1 MRKYSIEDLIS
12 LIKEQ
17 VQTFLLDGGEF
28 YPFGTCIDKNDQLV
42 PVSAYLDGEFPSSLE
57 LISMLEKRF
66 REKVEKGE
74 YKVAAIII
82 DVTVKEDGVGY
93 DAIEIRFFEPNSH
106 ERKEYIKYTK
116 HSNYIEFI

>member
-1 MRKYSIEDLIS
+1 MRKYSIEDLIY

-28 YPFGTCIDKNDQLV
+28 YPFGACIDKNDQLV

-57 LISMLEKRF
+57 LISMLEKSF
-66 REKVEKGE
+66 REKVGKGE

-82 DVTVKEDGVGY
+82 DVTVKEDGIGY
-93 DAIEIRFFEPNSH
+93 DAIEIRFFEPNNQ
-106 ERKEYIKYTK
+106 EDTEYMKYNK

>member
-1 MRKYSIEDLIS
+1 MRKFSIEDLIS

-57 LISMLEKRF
+57 LISMLERRF
-66 REKVEKGE
+66 REKGE
-74 YKVAAIII
+74 YKVAAIIV
-82 DVTVKEDGVGY
+82 DVTVKEDGISY
-93 DAIEIRFFEPNSH
+93 DAIEIRFFEPNNH
-106 ERKEYIKYTK
+106 ERTEYIKYTT
-116 HSNYIEFI
+116 HSTYIEFT

>member
-42 PVSAYLDGEFPSSLE
+42 PVSAYLTEEFPSPIA
-57 LISMLEKRF
+57 LISILENSF

-74 YKVAAIII
+74 LKVAAIII
-82 DVTVKEDGVGY
+82 DVTVKEDGIGC
-93 DAIEIRFFEPNSH
+93 DAIEIRFFEPNNQ
-106 ERKEYIKYTK
+106 ERKEYIKYTT
-116 HSNYIEFI
+116 HSTYIEFA